1 MSISKP
7 LYDLVKKDQK
17 QNWIKKQE
25 KVFRKLK
32 ERFIKELVLAVPDLD
47 KK

>member
-1 MSISKP
+1 M
-7 LYDLVKKDQK
+7 VRKDQK
-17 QNWIKKQE
+17 WVWMDKQE
-25 KVFRKLK
+25 KVLRKLK